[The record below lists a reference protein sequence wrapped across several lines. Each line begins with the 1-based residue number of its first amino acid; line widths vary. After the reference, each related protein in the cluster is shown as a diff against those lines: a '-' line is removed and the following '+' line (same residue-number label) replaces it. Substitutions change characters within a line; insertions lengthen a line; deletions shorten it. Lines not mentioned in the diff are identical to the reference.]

1 MCDQDSGM
9 PGATVGTAQH
19 TGTDEALGP
28 EPNPTGSPWKSVLC
42 EDKTAPCPAHFVGD
56 PQTKMFTC
64 CLPKSRG
71 CRLKKARPADA
82 VPRWGF
88 CVRAPHRLWPF
99 GQKDRK
105 KSMDDMERW
114 LVDTPSISWTE
125 GLTPQGSLGA
135 GAGDCQRRPPTP
147 PRPLS
152 QVVVHRTVVQELEPT
167 EAEPEA
173 APPPEEL
180 EPAPTPSTALEG
192 RGSDCSDFRRR
203 PGAGR

>member
-1 MCDQDSGM
+1 MWDHIHADRIISGGH
-9 PGATVGTAQH
+9 GAASAR
-19 TGTDEALGP
+19 TGARP
-28 EPNPTGSPWKSVLC
+28 PQAPPWEEKI
-42 EDKTAPCPAHFVGD
+42 
-56 PQTKMFTC
+56 
-64 CLPKSRG
+64 
-71 CRLKKARPADA
+71 LKKALCPAYVDHQHA
-82 VPRWGF
+82 TCSCHGRDHS
-88 CVRAPHRLWPF
+88 ASPHCTEEESEAQR
-99 GQKDRK
+99 GE

>member
-1 MCDQDSGM
+1 MESKCVSS
-9 PGATVGTAQH
+9 AQQVK
-19 TGTDEALGP
+19 
-28 EPNPTGSPWKSVLC
+28 EPNPNAQAL
-42 EDKTAPCPAHFVGD
+42 CPAYVDH
-56 PQTKMFTC
+56 QHATC
-64 CLPKSRG
+64 SCHGRDHSASPHCTEEESEAQRG
-71 CRLKKARPADA
+71 E
-82 VPRWGF
+82 
-88 CVRAPHRLWPF
+88 
-99 GQKDRK
+99 

>member
-1 MCDQDSGM
+1 MWDHIHADRIISGGH
-9 PGATVGTAQH
+9 GAASAR
-19 TGTDEALGP
+19 TG
-28 EPNPTGSPWKSVLC
+28 
-42 EDKTAPCPAHFVGD
+42 
-56 PQTKMFTC
+56 
-64 CLPKSRG
+64 
-71 CRLKKARPADA
+71 ARP
-82 VPRWGF
+82 PQ
-88 CVRAPHRLWPF
+88 APPWEEKIL
-99 GQKDRK
+99 KK